1 MSLGVLSPISTEVRT
16 AMPKN
21 KQSHTSQWVDVR
33 NGIQA
38 IEELAPDV
46 HAALTIRY
54 FAPEFLSITLTAWRE
69 MNGVKVGLYK
79 MMEKCPE
86 STLGSLERTA
96 MYMIHRAYWRI
107 SDELTSGHQPKYMP
121 PKQ

>member
-1 MSLGVLSPISTEVRT
+1 
-16 AMPKN
+16 MPKN
-21 KQSHTSQWVDVR
+21 KQSHTSGWVDVR

-46 HAALTIRY
+46 KASLTMRY
-54 FAPEFLSITLTAWRE
+54 LAPEFLSITLTVWRE

-86 STLGSLERTA
+86 ASLGSLERTA
-96 MYMIHRAYWRI
+96 MYMIHRAYWRV
-107 SDELTSGHQPKYMP
+107 SDDLTDGLQPRQMAPRK
-121 PKQ
+121 